1 MARYVY
7 TSSSGSG
14 RKRNREASAE
24 SGRRKENFS
33 IRKNYRLPDYR
44 KYHFRKKQFLLYVGE
59 FLLLDILIGW
69 LFYQSTLAILAGF
82 GLCPVFLRNKRNSAK
97 IQRQNDL
104 KLQFKDA
111 LLSAAG
117 AMRAGYSIENAWRE
131 AKKDVIQQYGMESDM
146 AVEMRQ
152 MIHQMDCNV
161 PLEQLLEDFAER
173 SRIEDVEQ
181 FAGIFSY
188 AKRSGGDFTA
198 IMGNTVRQMADRMEL
213 QETIETALTARKMEQ
228 KVMNVIPLF
237 ILAFVNVTSG
247 SFLEAL
253 YGNVAGVL
261 IMTGCLILYGLA
273 YLWSEKI
280 VRRIGESIC

>member
-14 RKRNREASAE
+14 RKKNREASAE

-33 IRKNYRLPDYR
+33 IRKNYRLLDYR

-69 LFYQSTLAILAGF
+69 LFFLSTLAILTGF

-131 AKKDVIQQYGMESDM
+131 AKKDVIQQYGMESNM
-146 AVEMRQ
+146 AVEMR
-152 MIHQMDCNV
+152 
-161 PLEQLLEDFAER
+161 
-173 SRIEDVEQ
+173 
-181 FAGIFSY
+181 
-188 AKRSGGDFTA
+188 
-198 IMGNTVRQMADRMEL
+198 
-213 QETIETALTARKMEQ
+213 
-228 KVMNVIPLF
+228 
-237 ILAFVNVTSG
+237 
-247 SFLEAL
+247 
-253 YGNVAGVL
+253 
-261 IMTGCLILYGLA
+261 
-273 YLWSEKI
+273 
-280 VRRIGESIC
+280 

>member
-1 MARYVY
+1 
-7 TSSSGSG
+7 
-14 RKRNREASAE
+14 
-24 SGRRKENFS
+24 
-33 IRKNYRLPDYR
+33 
-44 KYHFRKKQFLLYVGE
+44 
-59 FLLLDILIGW
+59 
-69 LFYQSTLAILAGF
+69 
-82 GLCPVFLRNKRNSAK
+82 
-97 IQRQNDL
+97 
-104 KLQFKDA
+104 
-111 LLSAAG
+111 
-117 AMRAGYSIENAWRE
+117 MRAGYSIENAWWE

-188 AKRSGGDFTA
+188 AKRGGGDFTA

-261 IMTGCLILYGLA
+261 IMTGCLILYGLT